1 MSACVS
7 VWQGIAR
14 SLSLHRL
21 QHGSRQGVI
30 PWTSHLH
37 ELSRTVTG
45 EALLDPPF
53 PADALAARLPH
64 TAYTSSSAPSSFT
77 APSRRLGGIRS
88 VSPTPYAPGVDI
100 ASKRL
105 DLRRGMLYPPP
116 RPGARGRSLPLGP
129 GEGWGTVVGQG
140 ASDEVFSQV
149 DWLEGQ
155 EQEQGQGQEGQSE
168 EGGDGAVVEEEGH
181 WATAPTHARAHAP
194 ASVSVSAA
202 SRGRALERGQW
213 PPRSRSASGEG
224 GDFDPGAYDEM
235 EEKEVR
241 RRLAHRA

>member
-1 MSACVS
+1 M
-7 VWQGIAR
+7 G
-14 SLSLHRL
+14 
-21 QHGSRQGVI
+21 
-30 PWTSHLH
+30 
-37 ELSRTVTG
+37 
-45 EALLDPPF
+45 
-53 PADALAARLPH
+53 
-64 TAYTSSSAPSSFT
+64 
-77 APSRRLGGIRS
+77 
-88 VSPTPYAPGVDI
+88 
-100 ASKRL
+100 
-105 DLRRGMLYPPP
+105 
-116 RPGARGRSLPLGP
+116 
-129 GEGWGTVVGQG
+129 VGQG

-168 EGGDGAVVEEEGH
+168 EGGDGPGVEEEREGH
-181 WATAPTHARAHAP
+181 WAGGAGTAAPPHARAPAP
-194 ASVSVSAA
+194 ALVSVSAA